1 MSWTT
6 SCLTEEDEK
15 LLQRQAQVV
24 NDLLISLGE
33 CPLTETAKDCQRI
46 QAILDGNVL
55 GKADTWPLQCLG
67 IAMGN
72 IMVKVLGLHWIIV
85 TDEYGRDPALQ
96 FQNTSLIIYPLT
108 MISKRVERSEPVDVS
123 QLLSLTATHV
133 KQLGH
138 EVA

>member
-6 SCLTEEDEK
+6 SNLTQEDEK
-15 LLQRQAQVV
+15 LLQQQTQVV
-24 NDLLISLGE
+24 NDFLISLGE
-33 CPLTETAKDCQRI
+33 CPLTETAKDCPRL

-55 GKADTWPLQCLG
+55 SKTDTWQLQCLG
-67 IAMGN
+67 IALGSVMA
-72 IMVKVLGLHWIIV
+72 KVLGLHWIIV

-108 MISKRVERSEPVDVS
+108 MISKRVERGEAVDVS
-123 QLLSLTATHV
+123 QLLALTATHV